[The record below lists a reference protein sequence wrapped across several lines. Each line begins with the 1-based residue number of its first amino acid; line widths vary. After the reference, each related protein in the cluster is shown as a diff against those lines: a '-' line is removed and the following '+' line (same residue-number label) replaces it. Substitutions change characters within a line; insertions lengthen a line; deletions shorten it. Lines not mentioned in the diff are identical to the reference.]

1 MTVCCRLAGRCFS
14 PAHSRLAA
22 RSHSS
27 SPFPRR
33 VCQTFRVV
41 VNDLSQNEETVHEFD
56 WVVCATGHFSVPHV
70 PEFPG
75 FDTFPGRLMHAH
87 DFRRTEEFV
96 GKNLLLVGASYSAED
111 IGLQCKKY
119 GAKSI
124 TFTTNSLQVP

>member
-1 MTVCCRLAGRCFS
+1 MLPLGRKVLLACPLTPGGSISLLLPFS
-14 PAHSRLAA
+14 P
-22 RSHSS
+22 
-27 SPFPRR
+27 R